1 MFTNNENKTLA
12 DIYTAMLEA
21 KKQEAKAD
29 NEIEVDGESE
39 VSDKGASTEKSDDPA
54 ADNTPSK
61 KKKEDEESVDEASCK
76 SKKEGL
82 DPVGK
87 ADADIDND
95 GDVDDSDKY
104 LHNRRKT
111 IKKAMK
117 KESFAERSEARAE
130 ALRSKLMEHVGSRSI
145 SEEEIEMFARRL
157 GMRVADVKTLLK
169 YPTEDQ
175 DAQTNVAESV
185 ELEESSTRDY
195 VDNILP
201 KALKKAGIDSKVS
214 KKAGYTSY
222 KCGDYEIVNDG
233 VGIKVK
239 ENGKEVAY
247 YSKPKLD
254 YKKAI
259 EKINEEV
266 EVVAEAKF
274 SKGDSVKIKNVKKYD
289 ALAKDDEGTVIG
301 MTSGKVMVKVGTGQM
316 NVDPKDLVLESV
328 ELTEGKKLRNVLSD
342 KEFEKSM
349 KKALA
354 DKANYK
360 GGKVNWNFIDA
371 DVYMEL
377 SAKGYDLRHPSVNYM
392 DRFDKLADKLDPE
405 NIKESVELEE
415 ARILSK
421 TASKEEEK
429 AAQQGYKDGLKRV
442 NRNPYQATEY
452 ELKDAYTTGQMV
464 ARSKLKESAELD
476 EAFVIPKGKA
486 AKDYLSKR
494 AQQRKDMNKKNDPG
508 AAKKHLALSVLDK
521 EKARAKAKKKGANPS
536 EFEYAVGH
544 KPNKMTLTQKG
555 LDPKKARSG
564 KKLPE
569 SVELDEGKALD
580 PKDVEAHLVKKG
592 VAPKDAAAAVKK
604 GFDYANK
611 KYGGATYS
619 AAVKKV
625 AEVVWSLHESVELE
639 ESVIDVSS
647 KINGRA
653 MMRMDAEDVVA
664 KLTPADMKD
673 IARNKAQFLKTCKHK
688 EKDVIFSMV
697 SEIQG

>member
-29 NEIEVDGESE
+29 TEVEVDGESE
-39 VSDKGASTEKSDDPA
+39 VSDKGTSTEKSDDPA

-117 KESFAERSEARAE
+117 KESFSERSEAREE
-130 ALRSKLMEHVGSRSI
+130 ALRAKLIEHVGSRSI

-175 DAQTNVAESV
+175 DAQTNVTESV
-185 ELEESSTRDY
+185 ELNESSTRDY

-201 KALKKAGIDSKVS
+201 KALKKAGIPCKVS

-222 KCGDYEIVNDG
+222 KCGDYEIINDG

-254 YKKAI
+254 YKKAVQQV
-259 EKINEEV
+259 NEDV
-266 EVVAEAKF
+266 ELTEAKF
-274 SKGDSVKIKNVKKYD
+274 KKGDSVKIKNVKKYD
-289 ALAKDDEGTVIG
+289 ALAKNDEGTVIG
-301 MTSGKVMVKVGTGQM
+301 MMSGKVMVKVGTGQM
-316 NVDPKDLVLESV
+316 NVDPKDLVLESA

-354 DKANYK
+354 DKGNYK

-405 NIKESVELEE
+405 MN
-415 ARILSK
+415 
-421 TASKEEEK
+421 
-429 AAQQGYKDGLKRV
+429 
-442 NRNPYQATEY
+442 
-452 ELKDAYTTGQMV
+452 
-464 ARSKLKESAELD
+464 ESAELD

-569 SVELDEGKALD
+569 SVELE
-580 PKDVEAHLVKKG
+580 EAKQYV
-592 VAPKDAAAAVKK
+592 
-604 GFDYANK
+604 
-611 KYGGATYS
+611 
-619 AAVKKV
+619 
-625 AEVVWSLHESVELE
+625 
-639 ESVIDVSS
+639 VID
-647 KINGRA
+647 KK
-653 MMRMDAEDVVA
+653 MKVVLQNLCQLLQQWTTTIVLVVMLRVT
-664 KLTPADMKD
+664 K
-673 IARNKAQFLKTCKHK
+673 
-688 EKDVIFSMV
+688 
-697 SEIQG
+697 